1 GNFYAYKVKA
11 LGEVVELLPID
22 PGCVDPKLNSQWQ
35 PVYQVTFP
43 DGSTDVLGQDDI
55 WHVRTLTFDGLV
67 GLNPIAYARE
77 AISLGMATEEHG
89 ARLFANGAVTS
100 GVLRTEQT
108 LTDAAYERLRKDF
121 EDRHLGLS
129 NAHRPMIL
137 EMGLDW
143 KSMGLNAED
152 SQFLETRKFQLE
164 EVCRL
169 YRVPMHMVQN
179 TDRATFNNIE
189 NLGIGFINY
198 SLVPYMTRIEQ
209 RINVGLVKESKQGT
223 YYAKF

>member
-1 GNFYAYKVKA
+1 M
-11 LGEVVELLPID
+11 
-22 PGCVDPKLNSQWQ
+22 
-35 PVYQVTFP
+35 
-43 DGSTDVLGQDDI
+43 LGQDDI

-89 ARLFANGAVTS
+89 ARLFSNGAVTS

-108 LTDAAYERLRKDF
+108 LTDAAYARLKKDF

-143 KSMGLNAED
+143 KSMALNAED
-152 SQFLETRKFQLE
+152 SQFLETRNSSWRKYAACS
-164 EVCRL
+164 VCRCTWCRTL
-169 YRVPMHMVQN
+169 TARRLTILKTSAWGLSIIHS
-179 TDRATFNNIE
+179 F
-189 NLGIGFINY
+189 
-198 SLVPYMTRIEQ
+198 RI
-209 RINVGLVKESKQGT
+209 
-223 YYAKF
+223 

>member
-1 GNFYAYKVKA
+1 MCLCLRGNFMPTRSKRWVRWSSFYPLIRAA
-11 LGEVVELLPID
+11 LTLSLTG
-22 PGCVDPKLNSQWQ
+22 QWQ

-152 SQFLETRKFQLE
+152 SQFLGDQKIPAGGNLPTIQGSDAYGAE
-164 EVCRL
+164 
-169 YRVPMHMVQN
+169 YRSRYLQ
-179 TDRATFNNIE
+179 
-189 NLGIGFINY
+189 
-198 SLVPYMTRIEQ
+198 
-209 RINVGLVKESKQGT
+209 
-223 YYAKF
+223 